1 MKNPI
6 LKNFLLISFFSCEL
20 TMFDVCVCVLIK
32 TFVEYIELIKKA
44 IELAIAIPSTPK
56 LKTIP
61 RK

>member
-6 LKNFLLISFFSCEL
+6 LKNFLLISFFSCVL
-20 TMFDVCVCVLIK
+20 TMFDVCVWVLIK
-32 TFVEYIELIKKA
+32 TLVEYTELIKKA